1 MESVPKTMHYLP
13 NFITP
18 AEEQQLCNE
27 IDAQPK
33 PKWTVLSHR
42 RLQTHPS
49 ALTATN
55 VLLAASP
62 SSPSSPQSALPSW
75 LAVLVPRMQALGMWA
90 SSPHRA
96 PNHVLVNEYRP
107 GQGIMPHEDG
117 PAYYGCVATVS
128 LGAPIVLDI
137 YEKGSAVGG
146 PDRVPRWRI
155 LQEPRRFV
163 PHPPC
168 SSPPSRS

>member
-1 MESVPKTMHYLP
+1 MHYLP
-13 NFITP
+13 NFITA
-18 AEEQQLCNE
+18 AEEQQLCDE

-49 ALTATN
+49 TLTATN
-55 VLLAASP
+55 VLLAASRP
-62 SSPSSPQSALPSW
+62 PPQSALPPW
-75 LAVLVPRMQALGMWA
+75 LAVLVPRMQALGVWA

-96 PNHVLVNEYRP
+96 PNHVLVNEYQP

-137 YEKGSAVGG
+137 YEKGAAAGG
-146 PDRVPRWRI
+146 RDRVPRWRI
-155 LQEPRRFV
+155 LQERRRFV
-163 PHPPC
+163 HHPLDNHLAPG
-168 SSPPSRS
+168 